1 MTRTVG
7 NLNAPEQEKCPDAK
21 DSLKGKVGV
30 AAHLVEQMEQ
40 QQLKQQQISSTT
52 TTTAAQPEANRK
64 NLVEIKLLQ

>member
-52 TTTAAQPEANRK
+52 TAAQPEANRK